1 MLPGRLFPDGELLN
15 FHRFNMLY
23 DMVPFCFQPT
33 YCAYVV
39 RITEPPDRTREG
51 MEIWRGFPFRAPTPD
66 LFSSSF
72 FLLPLGLAR
81 ENPYAKVV
89 STSFEFFSEGGGGCT
104 QASFDYISKNV
115 LQAALRFNFTPFSVV
130 FFQKNPS
137 RINWR
142 KRGGSVL

>member
-1 MLPGRLFPDGELLN
+1 MKGGRERGKISLFP
-15 FHRFNMLY
+15 F
-23 DMVPFCFQPT
+23 
-33 YCAYVV
+33 A
-39 RITEPPDRTREG
+39 PPPLPHL
-51 MEIWRGFPFRAPTPD
+51 FP
-66 LFSSSF
+66 SSF

-137 RINWR
+137 RIN
-142 KRGGSVL
+142 